1 MWFSICP
8 LHLRLEVVDPAF
20 ISSHY
25 ALRKPSPFVLYQQK
39 NYWLASTHLQF
50 RNRLS
55 QHPHFVELQQVMD
68 GMVSWTMAG
77 VQKDSPFGYCKAR
90 FLPLDVFCLHNFKI
104 FTWLTLIHMKCANSL
119 FQAPISF
126 QTPRWDVS
134 MFVPKEWIILFIGG
148 FWQRMSLPLLSDSN
162 HWYMCRPFI
171 SMQHK
176 THQVSS

>member
-1 MWFSICP
+1 VWFSVCP

-20 ISSHY
+20 IASHC

-39 NYWLASTHLQF
+39 NYWLASIHLQF
-50 RNRLS
+50 RNCLS
-55 QHPHFVELQQVMD
+55 WHPHFVELQHVMD

-77 VQKDSPFGYCKAR
+77 VQKDSPFGYCKVR
-90 FLPLDVFCLHNFKI
+90 FLPLAMFCLHTFKI
-104 FTWLTLIHMKCANSL
+104 FTWLTLIHMKCTHSL
-119 FQAPISF
+119 LQAPISF

-134 MFVPKEWIILFIGG
+134 MFVPKEWVILFIEG
-148 FWQRMSLPLLSDSN
+148 FWQRMSLPLLSDSS

-176 THQVSS
+176 THQVPS